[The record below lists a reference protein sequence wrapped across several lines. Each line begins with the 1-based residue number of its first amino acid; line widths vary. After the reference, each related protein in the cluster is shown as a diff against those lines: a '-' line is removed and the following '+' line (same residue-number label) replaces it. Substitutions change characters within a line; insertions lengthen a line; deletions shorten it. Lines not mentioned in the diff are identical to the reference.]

1 MRGGVIRLYTEQD
14 WLRFEIN
21 MTTAERPGL
30 KVSANMLGLA
40 KIVR

>member
-1 MRGGVIRLYTEQD
+1 MRGGVIRPYTEQD

-21 MTTAERPGL
+21 MTRAEPAGL